1 MENLAAASAALLSL
15 RDRSALRVH
24 IAYVR
29 IVLYSGIWKSEC
41 SDGFEK
47 AGKCGEAKLGEA
59 PGIRTELD

>member
-29 IVLYSGIWKSEC
+29 IVLYSGVSAAMGSRRLE
-41 SDGFEK
+41 S
-47 AGKCGEAKLGEA
+47 AG
-59 PGIRTELD
+59 RRS

>member
-47 AGKCGEAKLGEA
+47 AGEAKLGEA